1 MVKEAN
7 LRAFHRDD
15 EYERAVINSSLWAA
29 AGDALGWITELSRGQ
44 DGVRYRTGK
53 KRVTVP
59 VAWQRM
65 IGGRGGVRVDLPAGT
80 YSDDTQLRL
89 SVSRSI
95 RGNGTFDVETFA
107 KIEVTAWQ
115 GYGLGAGLGSKAA
128 AANLSKR
135 GINWFSNF
143 FRSERQSYTNAGGN
157 GAAMRIQPHVWGAAG
172 SHPEMIRQVF
182 RDAIVTHG
190 HPHGFCG
197 AVFHALCLWD
207 TLASR
212 SIPSIKRARDF
223 VSLLDNLPR
232 IVEEDAELGQFWLPS
247 WEREASKSFPNA
259 IRDFQ
264 KDALA
269 DMQIADDTMIAGRT
283 AQSYPMLLDRIG
295 CLSDK
300 FRGSGFKTSLAA
312 LALSSLY
319 ADRPIEDALVVSAN
333 ELESDTDTIA
343 TMAGAL
349 LGAVS
354 DRPPAWEI
362 QDQVYIEEEARRL
375 ARIRLGRDQSTFS
388 YPDVSS
394 WEPPASQSDAV
405 VRYKDGLALVG
416 LGPLVPRSREYKA
429 GNAVWQWFELPF
441 GQTILAKRRVEN
453 TTLVSGD
460 QMPGQS
466 RMSTRSAARNDM
478 DTQQDSFAFDQKN
491 APTDNRERPS
501 SASASAP
508 GKGFPGLNEATDMVI
523 ASGFDDATLGR
534 IIKQCID
541 ETGSIDLT
549 VSLSAIIA
557 KARLARMRR
566 R

>member
-1 MVKEAN
+1 MVKETN
-7 LRAFHRDD
+7 LKASYRHD
-15 EYERAVINSSLWAA
+15 EYEQAVINSSLWAA
-29 AGDALGWITELSRGQ
+29 AGDALGWITEMSRGQ

-53 KRVTVP
+53 KRVTAP
-59 VAWQRM
+59 VAWRRT

-143 FRSERQSYTNAGGN
+143 FRGERQTYTNGGGN
-157 GAAMRIQPHVWGAAG
+157 GAAMRIQPHVWGATGAL
-172 SHPEMIRQVF
+172 PEMIRQVF

-212 SIPSIKRARDF
+212 SVPSIRRAQDLISGF
-223 VSLLDNLPR
+223 DSLPG
-232 IVEEDAELGQFWLPS
+232 IVEQDPELGQFWLPS
-247 WEREASKSFPNA
+247 WEREADKSFSTA

-269 DMQIADDTMIAGRT
+269 DMQIADYTIAGRT
-283 AQSYPMLLDRIG
+283 AESYPTLLDRIG

-300 FRGSGFKTSLAA
+300 FRGSGFKTALAA
-312 LALSSLY
+312 LAVSVLY
-319 ADRPIEDALVVSAN
+319 EDRPIEDALVVSAN

-362 QDQVYIEEEARRL
+362 QDQAYLTEEARRL
-375 ARIRLGRDQSTFS
+375 ARIRLGQDQSTFP

-405 VRYKDGLALVG
+405 VRYKGGFALVG
-416 LGPLVPRSREYKA
+416 LGPLVPRSREYQA

-460 QMPGQS
+460 QMPSQA
-466 RMSTRSAARNDM
+466 RVRSAARNDM
-478 DTQQDSFAFDQKN
+478 ETRQDSFAFDQEK
-491 APTDNRERPS
+491 ALKDNPERP
-501 SASASAP
+501 ASASTSAP
-508 GKGFPGLNEATDMVI
+508 SKGFPGLNEATDMVI

-534 IIKQCID
+534 LIKQCID
-541 ETGSIDLT
+541 ETGSIELT

>member
-7 LRAFHRDD
+7 LKASYRND

-44 DGVRYRTGK
+44 DGVRYRTGTT
-53 KRVTVP
+53 RVTAPVP
-59 VAWQRM
+59 WQRT

-143 FRSERQSYTNAGGN
+143 FRSERQSYTSGGGN
-157 GAAMRIQPHVWGAAG
+157 GAAMRIQPHVWAAAG
-172 SHPEMIRQVF
+172 GQPEMIRQVF

-197 AVFHALCLWD
+197 AVFHALCLWE

-212 SIPSIKRARDF
+212 SVPSIKRTREF
-223 VSLLDNLPR
+223 ISLLDNLPG
-232 IVEEDAELGQFWLPS
+232 IVERDAELGQFWLPS
-247 WEREASKSFPNA
+247 WEREANKSFPDA
-259 IRDFQ
+259 IIDFQ

-269 DMQIADDTMIAGRT
+269 DIQIADETIATGKD
-283 AQSYPMLLDRIG
+283 QSYPVLLERIG

-300 FRGSGFKTSLAA
+300 FRGSGFKTALAA
-312 LALSSLY
+312 LALSALY
-319 ADRPIEDALVVSAN
+319 ANRPTEDALIVSAN
-333 ELESDTDTIA
+333 ELQSDTDTIA
-343 TMAGAL
+343 TMAGSL
-349 LGAVS
+349 LGAIS
-354 DRPPAWEI
+354 DRPPSWEI
-362 QDQVYIEEEARRL
+362 QDRAYLEEEARRL
-375 ARIRLGRDQSTFS
+375 ARIRLGQDQSTFS

-405 VRYKDGLALVG
+405 VRYDDGLALVG
-416 LGPLVPRSREYKA
+416 LGPLVPRSREYQA

-441 GQTILAKRRVEN
+441 GQTVLAKRRVEN
-453 TTLVSGD
+453 TTLVGRD

-466 RMSTRSAARNDM
+466 RISTRPAVRNDV
-478 DTQQDSFAFDQKN
+478 DVRQDSFAFDQRN
-491 APTDNRERPS
+491 TPPDNRGRPS
-501 SASASAP
+501 SATSAP
-508 GKGFPGLNEATDMVI
+508 SKDFPGLDEATDLVI

-534 IIKQCID
+534 LIKQCID

-557 KARLARMRR
+557 KARLARRR
-566 R
+566 RRS

>member
-7 LRAFHRDD
+7 LQASYRND
-15 EYERAVINSSLWAA
+15 EYERAIINSSLWAA

-44 DGVRYRTGK
+44 EGVRYRTGK
-53 KRVTVP
+53 KHVTAP
-59 VAWQRM
+59 VAWQRT

-115 GYGLGAGLGSKAA
+115 GYSLGAGLGSKAA

-143 FRSERQSYTNAGGN
+143 FRSERQSYTNGGGN

-172 SHPEMIRQVF
+172 AQPEMIRQVF

-212 SIPSIKRARDF
+212 SVPSIKRARDLI
-223 VSLLDNLPR
+223 SLLDDLSG
-232 IVEEDAELGQFWLPS
+232 IVEQDAELGQFWLPS
-247 WEREASKSFPNA
+247 WEREANKSFPIA

-269 DMQIADDTMIAGRT
+269 DMRIADDIAASRT
-283 AQSYPMLLDRIG
+283 AQAYPMLLDRIG

-300 FRGSGFKTSLAA
+300 FRGSGFKTALAA
-312 LALSSLY
+312 LALSALY
-319 ADRPIEDALVVSAN
+319 ADRPVEDALAVSAN

-349 LGAVS
+349 MGAVT

-362 QDQVYIEEEARRL
+362 QDRGYLEKEARRL
-375 ARIRLGRDQSTFS
+375 ARIRLGQDQSTFL
-388 YPDVSS
+388 YPDVSL

-405 VRYKDGLALVG
+405 VRYNGGLALVG
-416 LGPLVPRSREYKA
+416 LGPLTPRSREYQA

-453 TTLVSGD
+453 TTLVGGD

-466 RMSTRSAARNDM
+466 RMSTRPAARSDM
-478 DTQQDSFAFDQKN
+478 DTRQDSFTFDHRN
-491 APTDNRERPS
+491 APDSRGRLL
-501 SASASAP
+501 SASTSAP
-508 GKGFPGLNEATDMVI
+508 SKGFPGIDEATDMVI

-534 IIKQCID
+534 LIKQCID